1 MVLAAIQKVFLLS
14 FLSLWRSYAYA
25 LIAIEFVNKG
35 ILMRIED
42 LSVGNAL
49 VGIEPPK
56 DLKTLLQ
63 KGTLAQ

>member
-1 MVLAAIQKVFLLS
+1 
-14 FLSLWRSYAYA
+14 
-25 LIAIEFVNKG
+25 
-35 ILMRIED
+35 MRIED
-42 LSVGNAL
+42 LSIGNSL